1 MESVRR
7 ELHALDPQLVLHNP
21 QPLADVIGRG
31 RARQRFS
38 LQLIGAFAVLALVI
52 AAVGL
57 YGVLAYSVTSR
68 RREIGIRVALGAQPS
83 TVQRSR
89 ALCSP
94 RPRSRSPSWLPSL
107 RGSLPALPHAS
118 IRSPCF
124 ASVLRGSL
132 LGAFNGGG
140 RDIRRRRRMG
150 SS

>member
-57 YGVLAYSVTSR
+57 YGVLAYSVT
-68 RREIGIRVALGAQPS
+68 
-83 TVQRSR
+83 
-89 ALCSP
+89 
-94 RPRSRSPSWLPSL
+94 RSRSPSWLPSL